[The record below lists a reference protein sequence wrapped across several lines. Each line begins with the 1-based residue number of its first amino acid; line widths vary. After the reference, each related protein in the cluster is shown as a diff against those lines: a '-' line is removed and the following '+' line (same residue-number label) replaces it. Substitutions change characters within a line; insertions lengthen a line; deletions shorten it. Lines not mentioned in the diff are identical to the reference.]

1 MFPQIAPYL
10 TEIWGPFRLLGSFS
24 VLIGL
29 GTCAAGLTTWIF
41 LPRLWHILPRDRGR
55 ENAVNA
61 AKAVGKP
68 TGGGFLIILLTIPWL
83 ILVLPVNPRLSSVVG
98 CLILCMLTGYLDD
111 RSTRPWSEFRKG
123 FLDFVIA
130 LLTCLAICG
139 GREMSIWLPLSDQMG
154 FILSP
159 WLFIF
164 LGTPVLWLTINA
176 VNCSDGVDGLAGT
189 LVMLSLFYLGGFLYV
204 VVGHEVIAGYLHIPH
219 NPEGAEW
226 AVLVFTVAGALA
238 GYLWHN
244 AEPSAILMGDAGSR
258 SLGLLIGIAVLA
270 SGNPF
275 LILVVAPVILLN
287 GGAGLVKI
295 LLLRIMK
302 KLGFDTTRP
311 DEKPTKSDGSRARA
325 QYHFLRLLHSIR
337 FPLHD
342 HVRHRREWSN
352 TQVLVRFALV
362 QAFLIPF
369 LLLLLMKLR

>member
-10 TEIWGPFRLLGSFS
+10 TELWGPFRLLESYL

-29 GTCAAGLTTWIF
+29 GTCAAGLTTWIG
-41 LPRLWHILPRDRGR
+41 LPRLWHVLPRDRGR

-61 AKAVGKP
+61 VKAVGKP
-68 TGGGFLIILLTIPWL
+68 TGGGFLVILMTIPWL
-83 ILVLPVNPRLSSVVG
+83 FLVLPVNPRLSGVVG
-98 CLILCMLTGYLDD
+98 CLLLCMLTGYLDD
-111 RSTRPWSEFRKG
+111 RSHTPWSEFRKG

-139 GREMSIWLPLSDQMG
+139 GGNMTIWLPLVKTV
-154 FILSP
+154 FIMPP
-159 WLFIF
+159 WLFIP
-164 LGTPVLWLTINA
+164 LGTVVLWLAVNA

-204 VVGHEVIAGYLHIPH
+204 VIGHEKIADYLLVPH
-219 NPEGAEW
+219 NVHGADW
-226 AVLVFTVAGALA
+226 AILVFTVAGALA

-258 SLGLLIGIAVLA
+258 SLGLLIGVAVLV

-287 GGAGLVKI
+287 GGAGLVK
-295 LLLRIMK
+295 LVLLRMMK
-302 KLGFDTTRP
+302 KMGFDTAKP
-311 DEKPTKSDGSRARA
+311 DGKPAREDGSRARA

-342 HVRHRREWSN
+342 HVRHRRKWSN
-352 TQVLVRFALV
+352 TQVLLRFALI
-362 QAFLIPF
+362 QAFLTPF
-369 LLLLLMKLR
+369 LLLLLVKLR